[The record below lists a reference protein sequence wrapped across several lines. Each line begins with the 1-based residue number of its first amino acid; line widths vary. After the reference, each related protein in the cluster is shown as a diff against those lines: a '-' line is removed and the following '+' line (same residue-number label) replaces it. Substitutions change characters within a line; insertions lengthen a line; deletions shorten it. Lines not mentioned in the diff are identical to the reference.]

1 MYKISEKIYTEGD
14 NTIIKHTFDGNGMI
28 QDAAYA
34 REVAPHQFGNDKIHL
49 GNVDLGMLTIWLK
62 EAGVEWTDTEGM
74 QEVIKRKLL
83 DGEFSKLRGDWK
95 GKW

>member
-1 MYKISEKIYTEGD
+1 MYKISEKVYTEGD

-34 REVAPHQFGNDKIHL
+34 REVAPDHHASDYKYI
-49 GNVDLGMLTIWLK
+49 GNVDIGMLTIWLK

-74 QEVIKRKLL
+74 KEVIKRKLMSN
-83 DGEFSKLRGDWK
+83 EFSKLRGNWQ